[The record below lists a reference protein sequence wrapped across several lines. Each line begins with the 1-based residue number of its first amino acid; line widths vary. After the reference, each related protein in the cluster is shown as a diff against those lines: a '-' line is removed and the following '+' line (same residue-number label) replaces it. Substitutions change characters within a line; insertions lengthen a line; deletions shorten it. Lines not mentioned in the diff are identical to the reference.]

1 MKYHVLE
8 QPIPVDIYRE
18 TRAACGLSA
27 KSAEAAEAGLKN
39 TLYSVLVKNH
49 ETVIGMGRLIGD
61 GGTAC
66 QVVDICVL
74 PENQN
79 QGVGRMILSHIM
91 HYIDH
96 HLPDTC
102 YISLIAEGDTK
113 YLYEKFG
120 FKLTAPESAGMFYF
134 VNHDDPHEKEML

>member
-8 QPIPVDIYRE
+8 QPIPIEAYRAL
-18 TRAACGLSA
+18 RAASGLSA
-27 KSAEAAEAGLKN
+27 KSVAAAEAGLKN
-39 TLYSVLVKNH
+39 TLYSVMVKNH
-49 ETVIGMGRLIGD
+49 ETVIGMGRLVGD

-79 QGVGRMILSHIM
+79 QGVGKMILSHIM
-91 HYIDH
+91 HYVDH

-102 YISLIAEGDTK
+102 YVSLIADGDAK

-120 FKLTAPESAGMFYF
+120 FQLTAPASSGMYYE
-134 VNHDDPHEKEML
+134 VNQGLTDEKGTL